1 MTTMQT
7 LLRRPS
13 RHHVTLAERVADTEP
28 LTVDALLVRW
38 ALGRRTDRAFAD
50 RLRAAIVRA
59 EAEAAYP
66 GLCVEVTERLR
77 GL

>member
-13 RHHVTLAERVADTEP
+13 RHHVSLADRVADTEP

-38 ALGRRTDRAFAD
+38 AVARPVDAEFAE
-50 RLRAAIVRA
+50 RLRAAVL
-59 EAEAAYP
+59 E
-66 GLCVEVTERLR
+66 VEVTERLR
-77 GL
+77 AL

>member
-1 MTTMQT
+1 MQT

-13 RHHVTLAERVADTEP
+13 RHHVSLAERVADTEP

-38 ALGRRTDRAFAD
+38 AVAQPVDAEFAG
-50 RLRAAIVRA
+50 RLRAAVL
-59 EAEAAYP
+59 E
-66 GLCVEVTERLR
+66 VEVTERLR